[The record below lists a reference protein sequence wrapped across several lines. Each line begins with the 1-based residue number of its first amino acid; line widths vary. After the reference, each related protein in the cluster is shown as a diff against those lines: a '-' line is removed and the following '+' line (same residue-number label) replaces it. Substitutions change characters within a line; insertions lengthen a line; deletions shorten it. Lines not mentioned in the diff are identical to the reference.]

1 MKLLDRYIIRQFCVN
16 FVILLAVLLLLF
28 MAVDLMVNLDEFLEA
43 GRVRSDQ
50 FGNVLL
56 GTLYSI
62 FDYYYPLS
70 VLLYVFFSGLVVV
83 AAMGF
88 TFAHLHRHRELT
100 AMLASG
106 VSLYRVAMPVV
117 VVGIAFN
124 MLAIPAREFIIPS
137 VAGKLLRSSGDV
149 KHGSMQAFPIHV
161 AADGNALLTA
171 GRFNPDSQHLRD
183 VIIRPRNQQKL
194 PTRRITAERATWD
207 DQAGGWRL
215 QQVTIHSVGEMNA
228 DASAGASPERA
239 SYFYESILSP
249 EVLVSRQASN
259 YTNFMA
265 ISKLQQLQQKLA
277 DNASAIP
284 DDLQARIV
292 QALWSR
298 FSLLVLNVLVL
309 VMALPFFLRR
319 SPVSMLGQA
328 VKAAGLVLGIWGGGV
343 ILLQMPTAMLSP
355 TVAAWLP
362 VVICL
367 PIAALLLQLIRT

>member
-16 FVILLAVLLLLF
+16 FAILLVVLLLLF
-28 MAVDLMVNLDEFLEA
+28 IAVDLMVNLDEFLEA
-43 GRVRSDQ
+43 GRVRADR
-50 FGNVLL
+50 FGGVVL

-62 FDYYYPLS
+62 FDYYYPLA
-70 VLLYVFFSGLVVV
+70 VLLYVFFSGLVIV

-88 TFAHLHRHRELT
+88 TFAHLHRQRELT

-124 MLAIPAREFIIPS
+124 ALALPAREFIIPA

-149 KHGSMQAFPIHV
+149 KHGSMQAFPV
-161 AADGNALLTA
+161 RFAADGNALLTA
-171 GRFNPDSQHLRD
+171 GRFHPDTNTLDD
-183 VIIRPRNQQKL
+183 VIIRTRNEQKL
-194 PTRRITAERATWD
+194 PTQRISADAARWNDEK
-207 DQAGGWRL
+207 GGWRL
-215 QQVTIHSVGEMNA
+215 ENVTVERLAARGAGEAGGGVQQRG
-228 DASAGASPERA
+228 D
-239 SYFYESILSP
+239 YFYQSVLSP
-249 EVLVSRQASN
+249 EVLVSRRASN

-265 ISKLQQLQQKLA
+265 IAKLQRLQRKLA
-277 DNASAIP
+277 DNTRAVSA
-284 DDLQARIV
+284 DLQAQIV

-328 VKAAGLVLGIWGGGV
+328 IKAAGLVLGVWGGGV
-343 ILLQMPTAMLSP
+343 VLLQTPTGVVSP
-355 TVAAWLP
+355 VVAAWLP
-362 VVICL
+362 VVLCL
-367 PIAALLLQLIRT
+367 PLAAILLQLIRT